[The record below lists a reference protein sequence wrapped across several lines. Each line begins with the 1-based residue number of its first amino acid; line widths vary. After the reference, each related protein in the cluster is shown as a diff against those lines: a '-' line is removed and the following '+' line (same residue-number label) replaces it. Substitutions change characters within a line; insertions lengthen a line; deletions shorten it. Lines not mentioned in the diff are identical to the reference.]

1 MAAGTWGVG
10 PVVATWRGRAADE
23 TGMTSVE
30 YGLLAGFL
38 GVVFIAAGPL
48 LAEALLWLRDVI
60 LYGMVGS

>member
-1 MAAGTWGVG
+1 VAATTRGDG
-10 PVVATWRGRAADE
+10 PAREARRGRAADE

-30 YGLLAGFL
+30 YGLLAGFV
-38 GVVFIAAGPL
+38 GVVFIAAGPA